1 MFIGFVLILAGIL
14 LLLNH
19 LHIIPGDFWDYI
31 WSILLV
37 ALGLDMVFK
46 RRKSK

>member
-1 MFIGFVLILAGIL
+1 MFFGFVLILAGIL

-31 WSILLV
+31 WAILLV
-37 ALGLDMVFK
+37 ALGLSMVFK
-46 RRKSK
+46 NRKSR